1 MTEAPHIPVLLD
13 EVISALQPKDG
24 HRLIDGTF
32 GAGGYTRA
40 ILGAAD
46 CAVLAIDQDPD
57 AIANG
62 QPLVDEM
69 KGRLTLAHGRFSN
82 LVELAHTHGFAPVDG
97 IALDIGVS
105 SMQLDQALRGFSF
118 QTEGPLDMRMAQAGE
133 SAADI
138 VNGADESLLADIFFA
153 YGEERKARRIAR
165 AITRARAEGPIET
178 TKALTDIIISA
189 AGPVR
194 GDKIHPATRSFQGLR
209 IYVNDELGELAR
221 ALLGAEEVLKPG
233 GVLAVVSF
241 HSLEDR
247 IVKRFLKLCSET
259 ESSGSRYLPDMP
271 ADTAAPSFE
280 IISRKPIVAGDEE
293 CARNPR
299 ARSAK
304 LRAARRCD
312 APARAPAMEDFAAP
326 YPLDETRQGKGR
338 ARA

>member
-13 EVISALQPKDG
+13 EVIAALQPEDG

-40 ILGAAD
+40 MLNAAD

-57 AIANG
+57 AIENG

-69 KGRLTLAHGRFSN
+69 QGRLTLAHGRFSN
-82 LVELAHTHGFAPVDG
+82 LAELAHTHGFAPVDG

-118 QTEGPLDMRMAQAGE
+118 QAEGPLDMRMAQAGE

-165 AITRARAEGPIET
+165 AITRARNEGPIET
-178 TKALTDIIISA
+178 TKALADIIISA

-194 GDKIHPATRSFQGLR
+194 GDKIHPATRAFQGLR
-209 IYVNDELGELAR
+209 IYVNDELGELSR

-259 ESSGSRYLPDMP
+259 ESAGSRYLPDMP

-293 CARNPR
+293 CAINPR

-304 LRAARRCD
+304 LRAARRTD
-312 APARAPAMEDFAAP
+312 APARAPEMTDFAAP
-326 YPLDETRQGKGR
+326 YPLGEARQGKGR